1 MDGVKEKTWPVVR
14 NVSSA
19 INQES
24 MDVKEVQGAVKAT
37 MAKIAGISQKKQG
50 QGGHIVMHINDLLY
64 KQVEPFLEAGH
75 G

>member
-1 MDGVKEKTWPVVR
+1 
-14 NVSSA
+14 
-19 INQES
+19 
-24 MDVKEVQGAVKAT
+24 MDVKEVQGTVSAT
-37 MAKIAGISQKKQG
+37 MAKIADISRKKQG